1 MIKRSIL
8 LCLAF
13 MLLPICY
20 ANAASVPAEVDQKMK
35 NNINSITDE
44 MRKQLNFYNLKDE
57 SEVPLSLGQ
66 PYEIYNLNPKKIKTL
81 HDEYKSNGIDSIIIN
96 DSYWEYP
103 LLDKNGKVV
112 SSANVV
118 KYNGNWEVVGI
129 GQYLPR
135 DLINFSS
142 NEDEIKKYLNEQGI
156 LNILSI
162 KHLRA
167 LPYHT
172 DFIYVAAEGNDYLVP
187 LFGNY
192 SMLDVENK
200 KLYPAGEILSKITE
214 LINKQP
220 STNSKGEQLYGG
232 TSGTNSSSNKT
243 VTLLG
248 IASFVAVCILF
259 GLALKR
265 IKRIKTNNGNI

>member
-1 MIKRSIL
+1 
-8 LCLAF
+8 

-214 LINKQP
+214 LTNKQP